1 MKQMSKVFTFVPSYN
16 HAPFIERC
24 LKSIIKQTFQPT
36 KLLVIDDG
44 SKDES
49 PKIIERILKDC
60 PFDSELIVRENRGL
74 CATLN
79 EGFERSFGDYFAYIG
94 SDDIWL
100 PTFIEKRVKLLNKRD
115 DALLA
120 YGNGF
125 LIDENGDITDCSADW
140 SSYPDGDVRDML
152 LEGIAPISSTV
163 FYRRSALE
171 NERWNSDSRLEDYEL
186 YLKLS
191 TRGKFAFDSEILSC
205 WRQHSYN
212 VSKDM
217 PLMLSEVI
225 EAQNR
230 NVEKL
235 GLDAN
240 ELQKWQTRVK
250 FRFARDFLQNGYKK
264 AAMQTARGNF
274 SGANSFGEVV
284 RFSMRMAVPFGIV
297 RLRRKFLKQ
306 EMKKRFGKI
315 EAEMNEQLF
324 K

>member
-1 MKQMSKVFTFVPSYN
+1 MSKVFTFVPSYN

-24 LKSIIKQTFQPT
+24 LKSIIKQTLQPT

-79 EGFERSFGDYFAYIG
+79 EGFDLSFGDYFAYIG

-100 PTFIEKRVKLLNKRD
+100 PEFIEKRVKLLNKRD
-115 DALLA
+115 NALLA
-120 YGNGF
+120 FGNGF
-125 LIDENGDITDCSADW
+125 LIDENNNITHCSKDW
-140 SSYPDGDVRDML
+140 TLYPDGDVREML
-152 LEGIAPISSTV
+152 LDGIAPISSTV

-171 NERWNSDSRLEDYEL
+171 KERWNKNSRLEDYEL

-191 TRGKFAFDSEILSC
+191 THGDFAFDPEVLSC

-212 VSKDM
+212 VSKDKM
-217 PLMLSEVI
+217 LMLNEVI

-230 NVEKL
+230 NTECLNLDKDKLEKT
-235 GLDAN
+235 
-240 ELQKWQTRVK
+240 QTRVK
-250 FRFARDFLQNGYKK
+250 FRFARDFLQEGFKK
-264 AAMQTARGNF
+264 ESLKLALGNLR
-274 SGANSFGEVV
+274 GANSIKEILQFGL
-284 RFSMRMAVPFGIV
+284 RMMLPFGIV
-297 RLRRKFLKQ
+297 KFRQKFQKAKMLRRFGNLQ
-306 EMKKRFGKI
+306 E
-315 EAEMNEQLF
+315 
-324 K
+324 

>member
-1 MKQMSKVFTFVPSYN
+1 LKFHSTMKLMSKVFTFVPSYN

-44 SKDES
+44 SKDDS
-49 PKIIERILKDC
+49 PKIIERVLKDC
-60 PFDSELIVRENRGL
+60 PFDAELIVRENRGL

-79 EGFERSFGDYFAYIG
+79 EGFEKSYGDYFAYIG

-125 LIDENGDITDCSADW
+125 LIDENGDITDCSTDW
-140 SSYPDGDVRDML
+140 SSYPDGDVREML
-152 LEGIAPISSTV
+152 LDGIAPISSTV

-191 TRGKFAFDSEILSC
+191 THGRFAFDPEVLGC

-230 NVEKL
+230 NAEVL
-235 GLDAN
+235 GLDKGKL
-240 ELQKWQTRVK
+240 EKTQTRVK
-250 FRFARDFLQNGYKK
+250 FRFARDFLQSGLKK
-264 AAMQTARGNF
+264 EALKTAFGNF
-274 SGANSFGEVV
+274 RGANSAREIFQ
-284 RFSMRMAVPFGIV
+284 FALRMLLPFGIV
-297 RLRRKFLKQ
+297 KFRRKLLKE
-306 EMKKRFGKI
+306 EMRKRFG
-315 EAEMNEQLF
+315 ELEV
-324 K
+324 

>member
-1 MKQMSKVFTFVPSYN
+1 MSKVFTFVPSYN

-24 LKSIIKQTFQPT
+24 LKSIIKQTLQPT

-79 EGFERSFGDYFAYIG
+79 EGFDLSFGDYFAYIG

-100 PTFIEKRVKLLNKRD
+100 PEFIEKRVKLLNKRD
-115 DALLA
+115 NALLA

-125 LIDENGDITDCSADW
+125 LIDEKNNITHCSKDW
-140 SSYPDGDVRDML
+140 TLYPDGDVREML
-152 LEGIAPISSTV
+152 LDGIAPISSTV

-171 NERWNSDSRLEDYEL
+171 KERWNKNSRLEDYEL

-191 TRGKFAFDSEILSC
+191 THGDFAFDPEVLSC

-212 VSKDM
+212 VSKDKM
-217 PLMLSEVI
+217 LMLNEVI

-230 NVEKL
+230 NAECLNLDRDKLEKT
-235 GLDAN
+235 
-240 ELQKWQTRVK
+240 QTRVK
-250 FRFARDFLQNGYKK
+250 FRFARDFLQEGLKK
-264 AAMQTARGNF
+264 ESLKLALGNLR
-274 SGANSFGEVV
+274 GANSIKEILQFGL
-284 RFSMRMAVPFGIV
+284 RMMLPFGIV
-297 RLRRKFLKQ
+297 KFRQKFQKAKMLRRFGNLQ
-306 EMKKRFGKI
+306 E
-315 EAEMNEQLF
+315 
-324 K
+324 

>member
-1 MKQMSKVFTFVPSYN
+1 MSKVFTFVPSYN

-24 LKSIIKQTFQPT
+24 LKSIIKQTFEPT

-79 EGFERSFGDYFAYIG
+79 EGFDRSFGDYFAYIG

-100 PTFIEKRVKLLNKRD
+100 PTFVERRVKLLDARD

-125 LIDENGDITDCSADW
+125 LIDENSNITHCSKDW
-140 SSYPDGDVRDML
+140 AIYPDGDVREML
-152 LEGIAPISSTV
+152 LDGIAPISSTV

-171 NERWNSDSRLEDYEL
+171 KERWNKDSRLEDYEL

-191 TRGKFAFDSEILSC
+191 VRGKFAFDPEVLSC

-212 VSKDM
+212 VSKDKM
-217 PLMLSEVI
+217 LMLNEVI

-230 NVEKL
+230 NAEALSLDKSKLEKT
-235 GLDAN
+235 
-240 ELQKWQTRVK
+240 QSRVK
-250 FRFARDFLQNGYKK
+250 FRFARDFLQSGFKK
-264 AAMQTARGNF
+264 EAIKTAFGNF
-274 SGANSFGEVV
+274 SGANSMKEIFE
-284 RFSMRMAVPFGIV
+284 FMLRMLLPFGIV
-297 RLRRKFLKQ
+297 KFRRKFLTK
-306 EMKKRFGKI
+306 EMQKRFG
-315 EAEMNEQLF
+315 EL
-324 K
+324 